1 MNFLD
6 KLDYLIE
13 RENIKK
19 STLSKES
26 GVPYTTIDGFYKK
39 GYQNA
44 KLQTIQKIAKYFD
57 VTLDYLIIDA
67 IEDPDYGKA
76 DKFRV
81 NKDEMYMVTNYRR
94 LAESGKSLINKSING
109 LLDYEAELKNTLAD
123 NLINIDQ
130 YKKTVPL
137 LGIVS
142 AGNGIENYFD
152 RDDVEV
158 ENDCDFALI
167 VRGDSME
174 PLFHDNQ
181 IIGIQKRNT
190 LENGEIGIIEWENED
205 GSRKAYLKKWHQL
218 NGKVKLVS
226 LNPKYDDLIIE
237 KGKIEVRGKVFMK

>member
-13 RENIKK
+13 RENIKR
-19 STLSKES
+19 SVLSKES

-57 VTLDYLIIDA
+57 VTLDYLIIDE
-67 IEDPDYGKA
+67 IEDPDYGKTEN
-76 DKFRV
+76 FRV
-81 NKDEMYMVTNYRR
+81 NKDEMYMVTNFRR
-94 LAESGKSLINKSING
+94 LTDPGKSLVNKSINE
-109 LLDYEAELKNTLAD
+109 LLAYESELKSIPAD

-142 AGNGIENYFD
+142 AGNGIDNYFD
-152 RDDVEV
+152 REDVEV

-174 PLFHDNQ
+174 PSFYDGQ
-181 IIGIQKRNT
+181 IIGIQKRDT
-190 LENGEIGIIEWENED
+190 LENGEIGIIEWEHED
-205 GSRKAYLKKWHQL
+205 GSRKAYLKKWYQL

-226 LNPKYDDLIIE
+226 LNPKYEDIIIE
-237 KGKIEVRGKVFMK
+237 KGNVEVRGKVF